1 MLFLALSVLSQA
13 IDCTADFGRDLTE
26 RIWNLDHVHGV
37 LLYVIEYTVDMCEK
51 QKYRTFELNPNKDS
65 PGNIIIL
72 LDDSCTME
80 HTPALIAIHYSLEYM
95 RNAVAIML

>member
-37 LLYVIEYTVDMCEK
+37 LLYVIEYTGDMCEK
-51 QKYRTFELNPNKDS
+51 QK
-65 PGNIIIL
+65 I
-72 LDDSCTME
+72 
-80 HTPALIAIHYSLEYM
+80 
-95 RNAVAIML
+95 